1 MVAFSLSAFAF
12 SSEQRVNGTLL
23 AGLLLVTG
31 PVACAQAPLE
41 AVGVFPNPAHIR
53 ATVQVPGVPETTR
66 ATVTLSDAQ
75 GTVVFEQPVS
85 LTDVG
90 GTAEVPLLGRAPGL
104 YHVLV
109 QAGEQRVTRTLK
121 VE

>member
-1 MVAFSLSAFAF
+1 MVIFSLPMLVFSA
-12 SSEQRVNGTLL
+12 EQRANRALL
-23 AGLLLVTG
+23 VATLLLVVPT
-31 PVACAQAPLE
+31 ARAQAPLD

-53 ATVQVPGVPETTR
+53 TTVQVPSVPEATR
-66 ATVTLSDAQ
+66 ATVTLSDRQ

-90 GTAEVPLLGRAPGL
+90 GTAEVPLLGWAPGL

-109 QAGEQRVTRTLK
+109 QAGDQRVTRTLK